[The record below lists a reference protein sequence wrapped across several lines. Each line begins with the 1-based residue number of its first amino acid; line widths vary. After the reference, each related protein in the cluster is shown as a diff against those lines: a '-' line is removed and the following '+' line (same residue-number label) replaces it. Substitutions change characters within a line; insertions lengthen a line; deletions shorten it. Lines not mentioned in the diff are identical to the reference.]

1 ELKERERAEQRYE
14 EAKRQGR
21 QAALLTR
28 ESPDVFTL
36 QVAGIVP
43 DQDVVVETDYVQLA
57 RAEGAGWSLRIP
69 LTTSPRYVRSP
80 PLPPPP
86 HAPLARTAGAPPRAL
101 LRPPGPPSPPA
112 APGAG
117 GGGVEAPP
125 PPLSLTSEE
134 EQVPARLQD
143 GSAVPDR
150 DCVLV
155 WRPPQQP

>member
-1 ELKERERAEQRYE
+1 SRAQCDQVLEAVYRFPLPGDAAVTGVRVRFGAVEIQAELKERERAEQRYE

-69 LTTSPRYVRSP
+69 LTTSPRYVRSDELHSRHAQGQ
-80 PLPPPP
+80 PL
-86 HAPLARTAGAPPRAL
+86 AL
-101 LRPPGPPSPPA
+101 LRDPGHRFSLDVTVV
-112 APGAG
+112 G
-117 GGGVEAPP
+117 GGE
-125 PPLSLTSEE
+125 
-134 EQVPARLQD
+134 
-143 GSAVPDR
+143 
-150 DCVLV
+150 
-155 WRPPQQP
+155 